1 MMFVYDFISQIQML
15 PLIYVFLEKSWFL
28 EMYFGKNKTH
38 DDYFDIL
45 CSFSAIEEF
54 VDLLIWLTKFV
65 SGFIHV
71 DHQCGNVHLMFIFMS
86 VLIYQVN
93 VAVLSYYNDIY
104 RHIF

>member
-1 MMFVYDFISQIQML
+1 MFVYDFISSIKML
-15 PLIYVFLEKSWFL
+15 PLIYVFLEKILVLKCIF
-28 EMYFGKNKTH
+28 EKTKLMMIL
-38 DDYFDIL
+38 FDIL
-45 CSFSAIEEF
+45 WSFSASEEL
-54 VDLLIWLTKFV
+54 VDLSIWFTKFV

-71 DHQCGNVHLMFIFMS
+71 DPQCGNVPLMFIFMS